1 MTTQQNIL
9 LQLLSPAP
17 ARGSY
22 EALSDVG
29 DEDYNIPLLEGGE
42 HCQDSPSH
50 STRPQPWPW
59 RHRWLI
65 LFLITLLLF
74 LVVLVLLIIAVV
86 AEHRLQEAARHPS
99 SGTSPNSPSVD
110 SGIGAPPASPLPHT
124 DDPVEAARRIVDAL
138 YARQSTT
145 LEQATSRYT
154 LKTGR
159 SPPQNYDQWFQFAQ
173 DKSCLIDDY
182 DRLHKDFKP
191 FYQLAQ
197 TDPGFF
203 QRRLDVAFHM
213 MEYNMKGMA
222 NITIKNGK
230 LIMPVQQS
238 GAYYPTWAVTF
249 DQFAAHLPDMTFLI
263 NSHDQ
268 ARVVFNFRD
277 PDARLKAL
285 NLVEEEPFSQ
295 SPHPTSNWFREQ
307 SGCNTPRVPDG
318 FFTSTNDDSAF
329 FISTPKTEF
338 TTDLYPVL
346 SMSKVS
352 PCFADIL
359 FPIEY
364 FYERAWWSG
373 KFAWPNN
380 IEWKDKSSKLYWRG
394 TSTGGF
400 IFGTNYREFPR
411 FKLAE
416 FAYRHSDLI
425 DARITG
431 FSDELCGSECDK
443 AAIIEEY
450 NITGSGDPREDE
462 YKFKYLLDVDG
473 NAFSGR
479 FHGLL
484 RSGSLVF
491 KATLFEEYFND
502 WVRPYE
508 HYIPVLPDWSDLL
521 EKLEWAKTHDDEAR
535 LIQERGMEVGRRV
548 LTDNQNDCYF
558 FLVLLE
564 WARLQEIS
572 RNATDPHR

>member
-17 ARGSY
+17 TRGSY

-42 HCQDSPSH
+42 NYQD
-50 STRPQPWPW
+50 T
-59 RHRWLI
+59 
-65 LFLITLLLF
+65 
-74 LVVLVLLIIAVV
+74 
-86 AEHRLQEAARHPS
+86 
-99 SGTSPNSPSVD
+99 
-110 SGIGAPPASPLPHT
+110 
-124 DDPVEAARRIVDAL
+124 ARRIVDAL

-145 LEQATSRYT
+145 HEQATSRYT

-173 DKSCLIDDY
+173 DKSS
-182 DRLHKDFKP
+182 

-203 QRRLDVAFHM
+203 QRRLD